1 MEGDIYIDPMLPFG
15 LRSAPKIFNA
25 VADTLNWHLLQSGIR
40 YILHYLDDFIV
51 IGPPGSAECQRAMDI
66 LDRICNILGV
76 LIAEHKRA
84 SPTTCLVFLGIIIDT
99 LAWELRLPA
108 DKLQRLRDLLD
119 TWGNKK
125 ACYRKELES
134 LIGLLN
140 HACKVVR
147 PGWAFLCQ
155 LLDLLHGSQARPSST
170 LFASMW
176 GPG

>member
-1 MEGDIYIDPMLPFG
+1 MVD
-15 LRSAPKIFNA
+15 A
-25 VADTLNWHLLQSGIR
+25 LNWHLLQSGIR

-51 IGPPGSAECQRAMDI
+51 IGPPGSMECQRAMDI

-76 LIAEHKRA
+76 PIAEHKRA
-84 SPTTCLVFLGIIIDT
+84 GPTTCLVFLGIIIDT
-99 LAWELRLPA
+99 LVGELRLPA
-108 DKLQRLRDLLD
+108 DKLQRLRDLFD

-140 HACKVVR
+140 HACKVVSR
-147 PGWAFLCQ
+147 AGRFFAGCWI
-155 LLDLLHGSQARPSST
+155 SST
-170 LFASMW
+170 ARRQGLVAITSFASMW